1 MMLKEEKSKKKRNN
15 NTIDGLVLHSK
26 RSIFQSTLL
35 DNGIA
40 IINVFLSGHQFPS
53 LIVDAV
59 LLRYILL
66 YTRLTKNR
74 QNYNSLRCI
83 TYNEKF
89 HDMIHIAICLI
100 IDDTIC
106 IHVG

>member
-66 YTRLTKNR
+66 YTRLNKNR
-74 QNYNSLRCI
+74 QNYNSSRFRL
-83 TYNEKF
+83 NEKF
-89 HDMIHIAICLI
+89 GYKQSHRKMYITC
-100 IDDTIC
+100 TI
-106 IHVG
+106 